1 MQIRVNSESAAFYRS
16 GKIEEE
22 KTNHHLD
29 NLINTQH
36 KLIRREYA
44 LNCKQ

>member
-29 NLINTQH
+29 NLINIQH
-36 KLIRREYA
+36 KLIRREFA
-44 LNCKQ
+44 LNCKN